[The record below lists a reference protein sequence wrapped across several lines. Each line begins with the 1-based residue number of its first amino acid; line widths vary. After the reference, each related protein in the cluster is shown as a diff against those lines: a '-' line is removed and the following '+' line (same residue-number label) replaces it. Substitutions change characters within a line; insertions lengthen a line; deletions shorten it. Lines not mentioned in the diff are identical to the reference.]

1 MNYSAKTQ
9 SPQNLEQGVGQTIEK
24 RTWQGVEQTTE
35 QSVEK
40 RTEQSIGQT
49 AQQTIGQNIRQT
61 IEQTMKTLKLGGM
74 AKDWRNVKYRSPEQ
88 YMRELLEIE
97 VRERETN
104 RMTRLIKQAGFRTIK
119 TLDSFI
125 WKQGIEIPNTITRK
139 EIEEAAFVKN
149 KENLMLIG
157 AVGTGKTHLATA
169 VALSLCEKGRPVRFY
184 TATGLANI
192 LQEKHQRG
200 TLNNFMTSLRK
211 VELLVLDEIGFI
223 SLHKEASE
231 LLFQIVSDCYE
242 QKSLIIT
249 SNLEFS
255 QWNTVF
261 GNDKLTAA
269 MIDRLIHHS
278 HILVFSGT
286 GHRLEE
292 SMQRQRRGGVT

>member
-1 MNYSAKTQ
+1 MNYTKATNHES
-9 SPQNLEQGVGQTIEK
+9 
-24 RTWQGVEQTTE
+24 
-35 QSVEK
+35 
-40 RTEQSIGQT
+40 
-49 AQQTIGQNIRQT
+49 
-61 IEQTMKTLKLGGM
+61 IEQTMRTLKLSGLY
-74 AKDWRNVKYRSPEQ
+74 KEWRNVEYHDNEQ
-88 YMRELLEIE
+88 YMRDLLDIE
-97 VRERETN
+97 VREREAN
-104 RMTRLIKQAGFRTIK
+104 RMARMVKQANFRVIK
-119 TLDSFI
+119 TLDNFV
-125 WKQGIEIPNTITRK
+125 WKSTIEIPGTITRE
-139 EIEEAAFVKN
+139 EIETAAFVEK
-149 KENLMLIG
+149 KENLVLMG
-157 AVGTGKTHLATA
+157 TVGTGKTHLAA
-169 VALSLCEKGRPVRFY
+169 AIALNLCEQGRHVRFY

-200 TLNNFMTSLRK
+200 TLSSFMASLRK

-223 SLHKEASE
+223 TLHKEASE

-255 QWNTVF
+255 QWNAVF

-292 SMQRQRRGGVT
+292 SMRRQRGGKL

>member
-1 MNYSAKTQ
+1 MNYTKAEV
-9 SPQNLEQGVGQTIEK
+9 LETL
-24 RTWQGVEQTTE
+24 
-35 QSVEK
+35 
-40 RTEQSIGQT
+40 
-49 AQQTIGQNIRQT
+49 
-61 IEQTMKTLKLGGM
+61 EQTMRTLKLSGL
-74 AKDWRNVKYRSPEQ
+74 AKEWRTVEYHDNEQ

-97 VRERETN
+97 VREREAN
-104 RMTRLIKQAGFRTIK
+104 RMARMIKQANFRVLK
-119 TLDSFI
+119 TLDNFV
-125 WKQGIEIPNTITRK
+125 WKSGIEIPQTISRE
-139 EIEEAAFVKN
+139 EIETASFVNN
-149 KENLMLIG
+149 KENLVLMG

-169 VALSLCEKGRPVRFY
+169 IALNLCQQGRRVRFF

-200 TLNNFMTSLRK
+200 LLTNFMNSLRK

-223 SLHKEASE
+223 TLHKEAAE
-231 LLFQIVSDCYE
+231 LLFQVVSDCYE

-278 HILVFSGT
+278 HILVFSGP

-292 SMQRQRRGGVT
+292 SLKRQKGGRKK

>member
-1 MNYSAKTQ
+1 MMNRTGAE
-9 SPQNLEQGVGQTIEK
+9 SPQ
-24 RTWQGVEQTTE
+24 
-35 QSVEK
+35 S
-40 RTEQSIGQT
+40 
-49 AQQTIGQNIRQT
+49 
-61 IEQTMKTLKLGGM
+61 IEQTMRALKLGGL
-74 AKDWRNVKYRSPEQ
+74 AKEWRGVAYHDNEQ
-88 YMRELLEIE
+88 YMRDLLDIE

-104 RMTRLIKQAGFRTIK
+104 RVARMVRQAGFRVVK

-125 WKQGIEIPNTITRK
+125 WKPGIEIPATITR
-139 EIEEAAFVKN
+139 EAIETAAFVKE
-149 KENLMLIG
+149 KENLILMG

-169 VALSLCEKGRPVRFY
+169 VALDMCGNGRHVRFY
-184 TATGLANI
+184 TATGLANT
-192 LQEKHQRG
+192 LQEKQQRG
-200 TLNNFMTSLRK
+200 TLTGFMSSLRK

-223 SLHKEASE
+223 TLHKEASE

-255 QWNTVF
+255 HWSTVF

-278 HILVFSGT
+278 HILVFSGP

-292 SMQRQRRGGVT
+292 SMQRQRRGGAVR